1 MVLLKIIRLGG
12 FGFFIVFFEW
22 FFYLIVASDV
32 NEASCA
38 IFYIT
43 LNSSS

>member
-22 FFYLIVASDV
+22 FFYFVVAHDV
-32 NEASCA
+32 NEASCEM
-38 IFYIT
+38 FYIT
-43 LNSSS
+43 LNSSN